1 LASVADADLREFV
14 HMVKE
19 RVMKKEQK
27 KEKLNLDDL
36 EAEIGA
42 RVAEAAEIGSPD
54 EKLAGRVQA
63 QLRV

>member
-1 LASVADADLREFV
+1 
-14 HMVKE
+14 MVKE